1 MTNKRKKVDA
11 IKSDESFFLL
21 MSFALIPKNKS
32 DFSTIEELN
41 KLSPDDITPLLPKL
55 LEWIQDINWPIAQ
68 EMIKILTKHQVLM
81 VPILKNILVPEQTD
95 DVWKY
100 WIISALL
107 PNFSNETLS
116 LLLDELKRIA
126 TNPTEGEKIEE
137 CQIEAKSLLDS
148 RNIKYM

>member
-1 MTNKRKKVDA
+1 
-11 IKSDESFFLL
+11 

-137 CQIEAKSLLDS
+137 
-148 RNIKYM
+148 